1 MKQSPALTY
10 VSVLMGVGVGSYL
23 AFRVLRL
30 RQANRRLSTRIVEVD
45 QMKKDFISH
54 VSHELKAP
62 LASMQ
67 ETSHLMLER
76 IPGPLT
82 EKQRRLLEL
91 NLQSGKRLAQMISN
105 LLDLTRLEAGIVEY
119 EMRIADIAD
128 LMHKVVIEIGNQV
141 QEKSLRLLTDIQREP
156 LMVEC
161 DRNRMVQLFTNLL
174 ENALRFSSKDGFIG
188 VHVRSINQLP
198 RIPQPARSRL
208 ASSDSAQGF
217 ALIGVSDSGPGI
229 EDAHKEKIFHTF
241 HQMKQGKKSPG
252 ESLGLGLAISRAV
265 VEAHHGTIWVED
277 DPAGGAIFFVLLPC
291 AAAKAGRPGSLG
303 TDSDF
308 RPQIGVCPQ

>member
-1 MKQSPALTY
+1 MVW
-10 VSVLMGVGVGSYL
+10 VSLAAILIIVYL
-23 AFRVLRL
+23 AV
-30 RQANRRLSTRIVEVD
+30 RLSGTERENRALAGRIVEVD

-161 DRNRMVQLFTNLL
+161 DRNRMVQLITNLL

-188 VHVRSINQLP
+188 VHVRS
-198 RIPQPARSRL
+198 
-208 ASSDSAQGF
+208 
-217 ALIGVSDSGPGI
+217 
-229 EDAHKEKIFHTF
+229 
-241 HQMKQGKKSPG
+241 
-252 ESLGLGLAISRAV
+252 
-265 VEAHHGTIWVED
+265 
-277 DPAGGAIFFVLLPC
+277 
-291 AAAKAGRPGSLG
+291 
-303 TDSDF
+303 
-308 RPQIGVCPQ
+308 